1 MLSFMQ
7 HRLLRKLLSRWYSS
21 VPKPKRALDRD
32 QAHEPQT
39 FLPPIRQA
47 EMYKRQQP
55 QRVQESWPPPSTRPE
70 GSSGNSNMPRY
81 GRLRTG
87 RWWLELVHIHIHTH
101 KHTHMHTHTHIN
113 THMHTHTHTRKRTYT
128 YMHVHTHTLKRILTH
143 TPRTYL
149 HAHAHI
155 HAHTHTHI
163 H

>member
-1 MLSFMQ
+1 MQ

-113 THMHTHTHTRKRTYT
+113 THMHTHTHTQ
-128 YMHVHTHTLKRILTH
+128 
-143 TPRTYL
+143 
-149 HAHAHI
+149 AHI
-155 HAHTHTHI
+155 HIHARTHTYPEAHTHAHTTYILTCTCTHTRTHTHTHI